1 MISYLSIVPRALGQ
15 SAPSM
20 AAFTKARV
28 SAAKL
33 YSTIDHKPDIDRN
46 VKSGIEL
53 ESTTGQI
60 ELKNIIF
67 SYPSRADITVL
78 DNLSL
83 TVGAGKTMA
92 LVGSSGSGKSTVV
105 SLLERFYDP
114 NSGIHM
120 VKFHILKLKAK
131 YNKVID

>member
-1 MISYLSIVPRALGQ
+1 MKYGHEVIGLSIIPRALGQ
-15 SAPSM
+15 SAPSI

-46 VKSGIEL
+46 AESGVEL
-53 ESTTGQI
+53 ESITGQI
-60 ELKNIIF
+60 EMKNIVF
-67 SYPSRADITVL
+67 SYPSREEINVL

-83 TVGAGKTMA
+83 TVAASKTMA

-114 NSGIHM
+114 NSGTHF
-120 VKFHILKLKAK
+120 VKIP
-131 YNKVID
+131 YSEI